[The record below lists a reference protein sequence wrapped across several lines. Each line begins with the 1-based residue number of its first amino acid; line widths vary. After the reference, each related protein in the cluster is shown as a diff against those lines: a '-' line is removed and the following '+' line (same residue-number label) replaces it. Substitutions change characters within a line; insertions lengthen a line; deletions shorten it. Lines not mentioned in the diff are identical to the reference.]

1 VRACACVRARVCC
14 VHECACGANCVHKC
28 AGGGLSLRVCV
39 HMHACALIRRVCVCC
54 VCVCVCV
61 CACVYKPR
69 QPSAREG
76 RGEIGDLR
84 NARQV
89 VPPYDVLHVG
99 RRHRDSLSR
108 RRETDLRLIQKV
120 HTYCTRHTKRNP
132 FCRCPG
138 HPGAVLRRSAAR
150 DVCVRRHGSRPCGE
164 LRARIS
170 GLRLLPTHPERQPR
184 VGDERVCASAMGGV
198 SALPPTF
205 SHTPRCLLSHYALGR
220 SCPTIIP

>member
-1 VRACACVRARVCC
+1 MRTSTCVLCARVRLWGELCAQVRWWGPEPSCVRAY
-14 VHECACGANCVHKC
+14 ACMRANPAC
-28 AGGGLSLRVCV
+28 VCV
-39 HMHACALIRRVCVCC
+39 LC